1 MSSLVGR
8 VLVTYSTPGSI
19 SRAHCLAAM
28 VADYVEEKNISL
40 GPVFPGTR
48 AHMDKIPQGEPAPRT
63 QKATGL
69 RGNPAV
75 KIRSRSIGQPKSEEK
90 QSSLLQ
96 YRARAAL
103 AKTRFKSED
112 KHAAEITAQQKVR
125 FWTAKPRV
133 YEAAAL
139 CAEQ

>member
-63 QKATGL
+63 QKATGM
-69 RGNPAV
+69 RGNTAV
-75 KIRSRSIGQPKSEEK
+75 KIRSRGIGQPKSEEE
-90 QSSLLQ
+90 QSSLRSVQ
-96 YRARAAL
+96 SQGSAGQ
-103 AKTRFKSED
+103 D
-112 KHAAEITAQQKVR
+112 KVQIRRQACIGDNCATKVR